1 MGWGLS
7 VGENWQGWTYLP
19 AFTPTMTIHDTS
31 SPLLFCCVSR
41 YLSPFSCHTLS
52 PQPRSL
58 GSAIETW
65 KGDTH
70 TTNAC
75 AHFPSMFDATPRQCQ
90 LSLFVL
96 FISSLHQ
103 NALFLIPFQCFT
115 KIVKLLPTESMTW
128 MTLAGCTYIT
138 VDNIFMSWKGLLFY
152 QLLPID
158 LAFLGLILYMGL

>member
-7 VGENWQGWTYLP
+7 VGENWQGWAYLP
-19 AFTPTMTIHDTS
+19 AFTPTIHDTN
-31 SPLLFCCVSR
+31 SPLLFCVSR

-52 PQPRSL
+52 PQPRSS

-65 KGDTH
+65 KGDTLQCGVLIFH
-70 TTNAC
+70 TCFTW
-75 AHFPSMFDATPRQCQ
+75 PPRQYQ

-152 QLLPID
+152 QLLPTC